1 MTDPDD
7 RDLLAAEYVLGTLD
21 ADERASVAARLEG
34 DASLAAAVAAW
45 EDRLA
50 PLTAAIPDLAPP
62 AAVRDAVMARLFGP
76 DAGAGAA
83 QSRVIDAA
91 AVLRRRLRRWQ
102 AAAGG
107 LGLLAASLLGWVAL
121 REVRP
126 VTPGSARFTAV
137 LQREPGAPTMVL
149 DIDLAARR
157 LTVTPLL
164 ASAPAGRA
172 YELWII
178 DPALGAPRSLGVVA
192 ARAGAAETL
201 TGYDPAVLAG
211 ATYAVT
217 IEASGG
223 SPTGQPTAAPILTG
237 KLAPTRS

>member
-21 ADERASVAARLEG
+21 ADERASVAARLPA
-34 DASLAAAVAAW
+34 DAGLAGAVAAW

-50 PLTAAIPDLAPP
+50 PLAAASPDLAPP
-62 AAVRDAVMARLFGP
+62 AALRDAVMARLFGP
-76 DAGAGAA
+76 DLAPATAPA
-83 QSRVIDAA
+83 VVDLAA
-91 AVLRRRLRRWQ
+91 ALRRRLRRWQ
-102 AAAGG
+102 AATGG
-107 LGLLAASLLGWVAL
+107 FGLLAAALLGWVAL
-121 REVRP
+121 REIRP
-126 VTPGSARFTAV
+126 AAPERPRFTAV
-137 LQREPGAPTMVL
+137 LQREPGAPAIVL

-164 ASAPAGRA
+164 ASAPEGHA

-178 DPALGAPRSLGVVA
+178 DPALGAPRSLGLLA
-192 ARAGAAETL
+192 ARADATETL

-217 IEASGG
+217 VEVSGG
-223 SPTGQPTAAPILTG
+223 SPTGRPTAAPILTG
-237 KLAPTRS
+237 KLASTRS